1 MRTQD
6 LNHFESLARALARG
20 VAVDEEEIALVL
32 ERTQRTREEL
42 EQRAEYRRGWTQRA
56 VELEKSDPSEFSE
69 LEAYHEKTKVMG
81 APEGLVIVVLPLFLM
96 VVLGV
101 VVLILVSV

>member
-6 LNHFESLARALARG
+6 LNHYESLARALARG
-20 VAVDEEEIALVL
+20 DEVSEEEIALVL
-32 ERTQRTREEL
+32 ERTNRTREEL
-42 EQRAEYRRGWTQRA
+42 ERRAEYRRGWTKRA
-56 VELEKSDPSEFSE
+56 AEVERSSPAEISD
-69 LEAYHEKTKVMG
+69 LEAYHEETKVMG

-101 VVLILVSV
+101 IVLIVTTI

>member
-20 VAVDEEEIALVL
+20 DVVDEEEIALVL
-32 ERTQRTREEL
+32 ERTRRTREEL
-42 EQRAEYRRGWTQRA
+42 ERRAEYRRGWTKRA
-56 VELEKSDPSEFSE
+56 VELEASQPSEFSD
-69 LEAYHEKTKVMG
+69 LEAYHQQTKVMG

-96 VVLGV
+96 VLLGV

>member
-1 MRTQD
+1 VRTQD

-20 VAVDEEEIALVL
+20 AVVDEEEIALVL

-42 EQRAEYRRGWTQRA
+42 EKRADYRRGWTQRA
-56 VELEKSDPSEFSE
+56 AELEASSPSEFSE
-69 LEAYHEKTKVMG
+69 LEAYHHETKVMG

-101 VVLILVSV
+101 VVLVLVSV